1 MLRKLLVA
9 VIVGVVVVALG
20 AAALAW
26 LKADG
31 PEPAGPGP
39 NAAAPAG
46 ATPSGPAQP
55 ASGST
60 DPSTDGP
67 DADADAGT
75 AASASPESG
84 PRRMSRLLYDDGQN
98 TATVTGLEV
107 TAGTLRVQLRYAT
120 RSPGGWVLSCPAR
133 TADLQSSHLTMA
145 DGRQVFPV
153 DTYCASQRPGTDF
166 TLRPGAV
173 LESWGVFPVVP
184 SGDSHFSLTWY
195 DLGTVEGLKL

>member
-1 MLRKLLVA
+1 MLRKHLVGL
-9 VIVGVVVVALG
+9 IVGVVVIVALG
-20 AAALAW
+20 AAAVAW
-26 LKADG
+26 LTVNK
-31 PEPAGPGP
+31 PEPTGPGP
-39 NAAAPAG
+39 DAAAPAG
-46 ATPSGPAQP
+46 ATTSGAPQSPSGSAI
-55 ASGST
+55 
-60 DPSTDGP
+60 PST
-67 DADADAGT
+67 GT
-75 AASASPESG
+75 AASASPEAG
-84 PRRMSRLLYDDGQN
+84 PRQMSRLLYDDGQN

-133 TADLQSSHLTMA
+133 TADLQSSHLTMG

-184 SGDSHFSLTWY
+184 SGDDLFSLTWY

>member
-1 MLRKLLVA
+1 MLRKHLVGL
-9 VIVGVVVVALG
+9 IVGVVIIVALG
-20 AAALAW
+20 AAAVVW
-26 LKADG
+26 LTING
-31 PEPAGPGP
+31 PEPTGPGLD
-39 NAAAPAG
+39 AAAPAG
-46 ATPSGPAQP
+46 ATSSGPTQP
-55 ASGST
+55 ASDSPA
-60 DPSTDGP
+60 PSTSGP
-67 DADADAGT
+67 GT
-75 AASASPESG
+75 AASASPEAG
-84 PRRMSRLLYDDGQN
+84 PRQMSRLLYDDGQN

-107 TAGTLRVQLRYAT
+107 TAGTVRVQLRYTT

-184 SGDSHFSLTWY
+184 SGDDPFSLTWY

>member
-26 LKADG
+26 LKRDG
-31 PEPAGPGP
+31 PEAAEPGP
-39 NAAAPAG
+39 NAVAPAG

-55 ASGST
+55 ASGNPA
-60 DPSTDGP
+60 PSTDAPGV
-67 DADADAGT
+67 DGST
-75 AASASPESG
+75 AAPEPPQAG

-120 RSPGGWVLSCPAR
+120 RSPGGWALSCPAR
-133 TADLQSSHLTMA
+133 TADLQSSHLTLA

-166 TLRPGAV
+166 TLLPGAV

-184 SGDSHFSLTWY
+184 SGDDPFSLTWY

>member
-1 MLRKLLVA
+1 MLRKHLVGL
-9 VIVGVVVVALG
+9 IVGVVVIAVLG
-20 AAALAW
+20 AAAVVW
-26 LKADG
+26 LTPDG
-31 PEPAGPGP
+31 PDAAEPGP

-55 ASGST
+55 TSG
-60 DPSTDGP
+60 DPAPSTDGP
-67 DADADAGT
+67 DADAGT
-75 AASASPESG
+75 AAPASPEAG
-84 PRRMSRLLYDDGQN
+84 PLRMSRLLYDDGQN

-184 SGDSHFSLTWY
+184 SGDDPFSLTWY

>member
-1 MLRKLLVA
+1 MLRKHLVGL
-9 VIVGVVVVALG
+9 IVGVVVIVALG
-20 AAALAW
+20 AAAVVW
-26 LKADG
+26 LTLNG
-31 PEPAGPGP
+31 PEPTGPGP
-39 NAAAPAG
+39 DAAAPAG
-46 ATPSGPAQP
+46 ATTSGAPQSPSGSA
-55 ASGST
+55 T
-60 DPSTDGP
+60 PST
-67 DADADAGT
+67 GT
-75 AASASPESG
+75 AASASPEAG
-84 PRRMSRLLYDDGQN
+84 PRQMSRLLYDDGQN

-133 TADLQSSHLTMA
+133 TADLQSSHLTMG

-184 SGDSHFSLTWY
+184 SGDDLFSLTWY